1 MTDETGRPL
10 DLNGD
15 GVIDDVEREM
25 YIEFKR
31 KELEDQDA
39 QRDAMRKMTWFA
51 LFGMLL
57 YPTTIMITSA
67 FGLDK
72 AAGIIGDIAPTYFVA
87 ISALVA
93 AFFGANA
100 YTNKKSDAPTATP
113 TKPAPIG
120 KPAPLAK

>member
-1 MTDETGRPL
+1 MTDGTGKPL

-15 GVIDDVEREM
+15 GIIDDVEREM

-51 LFGMLL
+51 LAGMLL
-57 YPTTIMITSA
+57 YPATIVVTSLLGA
-67 FGLDK
+67 DK
-72 AAGIIGDIAPTYFVA
+72 AATIIGDIAPTYFVA

-93 AFFGANA
+93 AFFGADA
-100 YTNKKSDAPTATP
+100 IKVKTAGGDKK
-113 TKPAPIG
+113 
-120 KPAPLAK
+120 